1 MPAWKGRFF
10 TIWIGQQ
17 LSLFGTAIAQFALV
31 WWLTQRTGSATVL
44 ATASLAALLP
54 SVLLGPFA
62 GALVDRW
69 NRRRVMLV
77 ADSLI
82 ALFSLALALLFW
94 AGKAEVWHI
103 YLVKV
108 VRALGGAFH
117 GPAVTASVSL
127 MVPKE
132 HLSRIAGLN
141 HALNGLR
148 TIVGPP
154 AAALLLTTFPIH
166 LVLGIDVLTA
176 ILAVVPLLFVSIP
189 QPGTVRARPSY
200 FRELAH
206 GFRYIWSWRGAFY
219 LALGATLLNAL
230 LSPASSLLPL
240 LVTKHFGK
248 GALEL
253 GGLESAFGFGVIA
266 GGLLLSAWGG
276 FKHRIYTA
284 LLGMAGMGVGV
295 VALGMAPAHWFPL
308 ALGAMAWV
316 GLMSPLANGPLT
328 AILQATVPPELQGR
342 VFSVISSFAE
352 GASPVGLA
360 LAGPVADLF
369 GVQVWF
375 LLGGSGLLL
384 MGLGGFLV
392 PSLVRI
398 EEGPN
403 PTE

>member
-10 TIWIGQQ
+10 TIWTGQQ
-17 LSLFGTAIAQFALV
+17 LSLFGTTVAQFALV

-82 ALFSLALALLFW
+82 ALVSLALALLFW
-94 AGKAEVWHI
+94 AGKTEVWHI

-117 GPAVTASVSL
+117 WPAMTASVSL

-148 TIVGPP
+148 TIVGPS
-154 AAALLLTTFPIH
+154 AAALLLTAFPIH

-189 QPGTVRARPSY
+189 QPGAARDRPPY
-200 FRELAH
+200 FRELAQ
-206 GFRYIWSWRGAFY
+206 GFRYIWSWRGALY
-219 LALGATLLNAL
+219 LVLGATLLNAL

-253 GGLESAFGFGVIA
+253 GWLESAFGFGVIA

-276 FKHRIYTA
+276 FKRRIYTA

-295 VALGMAPAHWFPL
+295 VALGMAPAHRFPL

-316 GLMSPLANGPLT
+316 GLMNPITNGPLM
-328 AILQATVPPELQGR
+328 AILQATVAPEIQGR
-342 VFSVISSFAE
+342 VFSVISSLAE

-384 MGLGGFLV
+384 MGLGGFFV

-398 EEGPN
+398 EEGAVK
-403 PTE
+403 